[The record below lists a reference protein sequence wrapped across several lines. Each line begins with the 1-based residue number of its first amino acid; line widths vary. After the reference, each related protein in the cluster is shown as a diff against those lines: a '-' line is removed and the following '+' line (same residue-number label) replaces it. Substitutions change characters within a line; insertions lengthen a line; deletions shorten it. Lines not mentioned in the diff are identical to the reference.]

1 MGLNIAIVGGGIA
14 GLSFALGLHHRGID
28 CDVFESVSE
37 VKEIGVGITLLP
49 HGMRELAEL
58 GLQDALEAA
67 GIENLESVFY
77 TQHGQYVYKE
87 ARGRHAGY
95 ALPEIGIHRGKLH
108 RILFE
113 AAIKRLG
120 SDKVHT
126 GMRCSGFVQNSDGV
140 QLDFLNTHTN
150 TIVSLEAQ
158 IAVAC
163 DGVNSV
169 IRKQMHPDDAL
180 CFGGINTWRGVTV
193 HPPIL
198 TGKSYLRIGTV
209 EVGKMV
215 IYPII
220 DNVDGKGNQLVNWV
234 AELQKP
240 NAVMNDWN
248 RPGDPAVC
256 AEIFKNWTFDFLNVP
271 ELILKADKVFEYP
284 MVDKNAL
291 PFWTQGR
298 VTLMGDAAHPMYPRG
313 SNGSAQALIDARTL
327 ADQLSQ
333 HADPKEALKSY
344 EALRLAPTAKVVETN
359 RNVPPDFIIMKA
371 EELSGGKPFRHID
384 DLISQDEL
392 RQISDNYKSVAGF
405 ALTK

>member
-1 MGLNIAIVGGGIA
+1 MNIAIVGGGIA
-14 GLSFALGLHHRGID
+14 GLSFALGLHKRGID
-28 CDVFESVSE
+28 CDVFEAVTDI
-37 VKEIGVGITLLP
+37 KEIGVGITLLP
-49 HGMRELAEL
+49 HAMRELAEL

-95 ALPEIGIHRGKLH
+95 TLPEIGIHRGKLH
-108 RILFE
+108 RILFD
-113 AAIKRLG
+113 AAVSRLG
-120 SDKVHT
+120 TDKVHT
-126 GMRCSGFVQNSDGV
+126 GMRCSAFSQNDDGV
-140 QLDFLNTHTN
+140 QIEFSNAHTQ
-150 TIVSLEAQ
+150 TSIKVQAQ

-169 IRKQMHPDDAL
+169 VRAQMHPQDAL
-180 CFGGINTWRGVTV
+180 CFAGINTWRGVTV

-220 DNVDGKGNQLVNWV
+220 DNVDGKGNQLINWV

-240 NAVMNDWN
+240 NAAMNDWN

-256 AEIFKNWTFDFLNVP
+256 AEIFKDWTFDFLNVP

-327 ADQLSQ
+327 ADQLAQ
-333 HADPKEALKSY
+333 HTDPQEALKAY
-344 EALRLAPTAKVVETN
+344 EVLRLAPTAKVVETN

-371 EELSGGKPFRHID
+371 QELSGGKPFRHID
-384 DLISQDEL
+384 DLITQDEL
-392 RQISDNYKSVAGF
+392 RQISDHYKTVAGF

>member
-1 MGLNIAIVGGGIA
+1 MNIAIVGGGIA
-14 GLSFALGLHHRGID
+14 GLSFALGLHKRGID
-28 CDVFESVSE
+28 CDVFEAVTDI
-37 VKEIGVGITLLP
+37 KEIGVGITLLP
-49 HGMRELAEL
+49 HAMRELAEL
-58 GLQDALEAA
+58 GLQDALEAV

-95 ALPEIGIHRGKLH
+95 TLPEIGIHRGKLH
-108 RILFE
+108 RILFD
-113 AAIKRLG
+113 AAVSRLG
-120 SDKVHT
+120 ADKVHT
-126 GMRCSGFVQNSDGV
+126 GMRCSAFSQNDDGV
-140 QLDFLNTHTN
+140 QIEFSNAHTQ
-150 TIVSLEAQ
+150 TSLKVQAQ

-169 IRKQMHPDDAL
+169 VRAQMHPQDAL
-180 CFGGINTWRGVTV
+180 CFAGINTWRGVTV

-220 DNVDGKGNQLVNWV
+220 DNVDGKGNQLINWV

-240 NAVMNDWN
+240 NAAMNDWN

-256 AEIFKNWTFDFLNVP
+256 AEIFKDWTFDFLNVP

-327 ADQLSQ
+327 ADQLAQ
-333 HADPKEALKSY
+333 HTDPQEALKAY
-344 EALRLAPTAKVVETN
+344 EVLRLAPTAKVVETN

-371 EELSGGKPFRHID
+371 QELSGGKPFRHID
-384 DLISQDEL
+384 DLITQDEL
-392 RQISDNYKSVAGF
+392 RQISDHYKAVAGF